1 MLILMGHIK
10 RKAQMAK
17 VMAKHGFGLLLFRLG
32 LGHLVPFHWG
42 LFGHRKKEKPYRPE
56 EHLRLAFEELG
67 PTFIKLGQILSVRPD
82 LLPEE
87 YIDELS
93 KLQDRVPPSDIAS
106 IKKVIGEELGK
117 SVEELFEYF
126 DETPIASASIGQVHK
141 AVLRGGERVVLKVQK
156 PDVERRIL
164 EDLDVFEELIET
176 VERSWLGKKWDLGSL
191 FEEFSYTIKNELDYI
206 REGRNCD
213 TFRKNFQKDKDIYI
227 PRVYWEY
234 TTRRVLCLEY
244 VEGIKINH
252 VEELKREGHDLKRL
266 ARKGTGMYL
275 KMIFRDGFFH
285 ADPHPGNL
293 LVMKDG
299 RIALLDH
306 GMVGTIDS
314 MGRLNLFQLMYGIV
328 KGDTDLVMDAV
339 YDLGVQ
345 ARRGSEQFLK
355 RELEILFS
363 YYFMQ
368 PIREIKLSRIVND
381 TLRLSYKYGMKIPSD
396 LYLLLKTLALAEGT
410 GIQLDPN
417 FRIIEEIEPLVRKGF
432 KHMVL
437 PMLTKRE
444 LLKNSL
450 MATKLGLQAVS
461 KTKKFLRDL
470 DRGEVR
476 VSIDYKGEERLIE
489 DLRKDINRLAMSVI
503 TLGFLLVATLVV
515 LFTAPHI
522 IKEYTVYIMLI
533 ITAFMLSYGIIKL
546 RKT

>member
-93 KLQDRVPPSDIAS
+93 KLQDRVPPSDTAS
-106 IKKVIGEELGK
+106 IKKVMEEELGK

-126 DETPIASASIGQVHK
+126 EETPIASASIGQVHRAILK
-141 AVLRGGERVVLKVQK
+141 SGEKVVLKVQK
-156 PDVERRIL
+156 PEVEKQIM
-164 EDLDVFEELIET
+164 EDLEVFEELIET
-176 VERSWLGKKWDLGSL
+176 VTRSELGRRWDLRSL

-213 TFRKNFQKDKDIYI
+213 TFRKNFKGDPDIYI
-227 PRVYWEY
+227 PKVFWEY
-234 TTRRVLCLEY
+234 TTRKVLCLEY
-244 VEGIKINH
+244 VGGIKINSL
-252 VEELKREGHDLKRL
+252 EELKREGHDLKRL

-345 ARRGSEQFLK
+345 TKRGSDQFLK

-368 PIREIKLSRIVND
+368 PIREIKLSKIVND
-381 TLRLSYKYGMKIPSD
+381 TLKLSYKYGMKIPSD

-417 FRIIEEIEPLVRKGF
+417 FRLIEKIEPVVKRGF
-432 KHMVL
+432 RQMIL

-444 LLKNSL
+444 VLRNTL

-470 DRGEVR
+470 ERGEVR
-476 VSIDYKGEERLIE
+476 VSVDYTGEERLIE

-503 TLGFLLVATLVV
+503 TLGFLLMTTLIV
-515 LFTAPHI
+515 LFVAPYI
-522 IKEYTVYIMLI
+522 IKEYIVYAILILTLFMLI
-533 ITAFMLSYGIIKL
+533 YGFMKL
-546 RKT
+546 KAT